1 MGTDK
6 PRLFDPGDF
15 TWGTQVGAANVVR
28 FQSEL
33 IVLRDDSA
41 KIRKT
46 KDQVESG
53 QQNDRENK
61 RYRNPIRLRGRRAPS
76 YSSRVSLR
84 SRIEPTK

>member
-1 MGTDK
+1 M
-6 PRLFDPGDF
+6 
-15 TWGTQVGAANVVR
+15 GAANVVR
-28 FQSEL
+28 FESEL
-33 IVLRDDSA
+33 IVLRNDTA

-61 RYRNPIRLRGRRAPS
+61 RYRNPIRFRGRRAPS

>member
-1 MGTDK
+1 MGIDK
-6 PRLFDPGDF
+6 RGFLTLATS

-46 KDQVESG
+46 KDQVQSG

-61 RYRNPIRLRGRRAPS
+61 RYRNPIRFRGRRAPS

>member
-33 IVLRDDSA
+33 IVLRDDGA

-61 RYRNPIRLRGRRAPS
+61 RYRNPIRFRGRRAPS

>member
-6 PRLFDPGDF
+6 RGFLTLATSP
-15 TWGTQVGAANVVR
+15 WGTQVGAANVVR

-33 IVLRDDSA
+33 IVLRNDTA
-41 KIRKT
+41 KIRKA

-53 QQNDRENK
+53 QQNERADK
-61 RYRNPIRLRGRRAPS
+61 RYCNPIRFRCRRAPS
-76 YSSRVSLR
+76 YSSCVSLR

>member
-1 MGTDK
+1 M
-6 PRLFDPGDF
+6 PPPLAAPLAIWRRRR
-15 TWGTQVGAANVVR
+15 QVGPAGNVVR

-41 KIRKT
+41 KIRKA

-53 QQNDRENK
+53 HQNDRENK
-61 RYRNPIRLRGRRAPS
+61 RYRNPIRFRGRRAPS

>member
-15 TWGTQVGAANVVR
+15 TWGTLVGAANVVR

-33 IVLRDDSA
+33 IVLRVDSA

-61 RYRNPIRLRGRRAPS
+61 RYRNPIRFRGRRA
-76 YSSRVSLR
+76 LR
-84 SRIEPTK
+84 ATLLV